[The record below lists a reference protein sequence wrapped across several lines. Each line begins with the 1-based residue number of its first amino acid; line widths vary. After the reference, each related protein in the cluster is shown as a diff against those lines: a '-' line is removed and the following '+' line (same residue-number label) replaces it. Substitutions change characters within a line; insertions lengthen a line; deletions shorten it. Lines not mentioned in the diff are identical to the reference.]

1 MRYSSRYRLVAKY
14 HPPTSINFKK
24 KGFDMKKYVVEIVE
38 KVVYKVECSDIS
50 KEYAEKFARTMYD
63 FGQLEGTGELESVS
77 FDVVEEKEE
86 K

>member
-1 MRYSSRYRLVAKY
+1 
-14 HPPTSINFKK
+14 
-24 KGFDMKKYVVEIVE
+24 MKKYVVEIVE
-38 KVVYKVECSDIS
+38 KVVYNVECSGIS

-63 FGQLEGTGELESVS
+63 YGQIEGTGELESVS

>member
-63 FGQLEGTGELESVS
+63 FGQLEGIGELESVS
-77 FDVVEEKEE
+77 FDVVEEKED